1 MHQKHII
8 QMLLM
13 KVLMILEGKMTKLDL
28 LVIIMS
34 ELAFFKCWGKQRKQT
49 GKKKTHD
56 FVIL

>member
-1 MHQKHII
+1 
-8 QMLLM
+8 MLLM